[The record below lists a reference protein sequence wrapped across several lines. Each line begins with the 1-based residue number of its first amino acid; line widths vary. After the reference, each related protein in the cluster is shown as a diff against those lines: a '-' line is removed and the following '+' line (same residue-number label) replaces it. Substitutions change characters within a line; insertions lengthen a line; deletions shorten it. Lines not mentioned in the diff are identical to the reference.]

1 MNLGL
6 DPELSHIVSNFYAGG
21 ITCAEFDH
29 VYSANRETLIAG
41 LRAAAEATSSSRWKT
56 CRRRGLGFANLTP
69 GDFAQ
74 ARRQADMLGIAED
87 ACRVV
92 ALLAEISRMKP
103 GASLSAIGFARPRGA
118 EPP

>member
-41 LRAAAEATSSSRWKT
+41 LRSDIFFQMEEVPAQ
-56 CRRRGLGFANLTP
+56 GLGFANLTP

>member
-1 MNLGL
+1 MEEV
-6 DPELSHIVSNFYAGG
+6 PAQ
-21 ITCAEFDH
+21 
-29 VYSANRETLIAG
+29 
-41 LRAAAEATSSSRWKT
+41 
-56 CRRRGLGFANLTP
+56 GLGFANLTA